1 MDIPDIRESNRHT
14 FLNHVFNTSEE
25 SKAEILNVLQYAIM
39 AIVPIVILNKVIQRF
54 IPEANSDKSTLELL
68 LEILMQIIFM
78 FGGIIL
84 IHRIISFV
92 PTYSGFKYDSLIL
105 TNVILGFLII
115 VLSIQTK
122 MGIKVN
128 ILTERLGDLWDGTT
142 SSSNEN
148 VKTKPGVRVSH
159 PLSGHVSSQA
169 DYVNNPH
176 TQGDMFPP
184 APSVSSKAYANTG
197 YDNMMG
203 QNNMMDMAGPLP
215 ANSLVGNKF

>member
-1 MDIPDIRESNRHT
+1 MDISDTRESNRNT
-14 FLNHVFNTSEE
+14 FLNHVFNTSDE

-39 AIVPIVILNKVIQRF
+39 AIIPIVILNKIIQRF

-68 LEILMQIIFM
+68 LEILMQIVFM

-84 IHRIISFV
+84 IHRMISFV

-128 ILTERLGDLWDGTT
+128 ILTERLGDLWDGNT
-142 SSSNEN
+142 SSTEN
-148 VKTKPGVRVSH
+148 VKTKQGVRVSQ
-159 PLSGHVSSQA
+159 PLASHMSSQA
-169 DYVNNPH
+169 DYVNSPQV
-176 TQGDMFPP
+176 QGDLFPP
-184 APSVSSKAYANTG
+184 APSVSSKSYPNTG
-197 YDNMMG
+197 YDNMMN
-203 QNNMMDMAGPLP
+203 QNSMMDMSGPLP

>member
-1 MDIPDIRESNRHT
+1 MDISDTRESNSHT

-84 IHRIISFV
+84 IHRMISFV

-142 SSSNEN
+142 SEN
-148 VKTKPGVRVSH
+148 VKTKPGVRVSQ

-176 TQGDMFPP
+176 TQGDVFPP

-203 QNNMMDMAGPLP
+203 QSNMMDMAGPLP